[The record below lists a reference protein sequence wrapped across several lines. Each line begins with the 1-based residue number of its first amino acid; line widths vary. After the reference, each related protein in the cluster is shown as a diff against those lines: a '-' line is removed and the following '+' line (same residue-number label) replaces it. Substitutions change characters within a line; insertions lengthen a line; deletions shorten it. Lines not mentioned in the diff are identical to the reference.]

1 MCARNLNDLADI
13 EIVEFHHNKKKD
25 IPSGTALT
33 LGHSIREGSEK
44 VKGFEFRKMNNNKVR
59 SKNKIGFSSVRG
71 GNVIGK
77 HSVYFF
83 LDGETIELTHT
94 ASDRKVFSEGALRAA
109 KWIVKQ
115 KSGLYSTLDMLRL

>member
-1 MCARNLNDLADI
+1 M
-13 EIVEFHHNKKKD
+13 
-25 IPSGTALT
+25 P